1 MEKRKSYLKIF
12 LLSFLAFALVIFP
25 IVIYDHGYLTYYGD
39 FNAQQ
44 LPFYY
49 HAHQAVKNGNFL
61 WDWGTDLGSDFL
73 TTYSYY
79 LTGSPFFLLS
89 LLLPSKYMLYSVPW
103 LLCLKYSFAALT
115 SYAYIKRFT
124 KKDSSAFIG
133 GFLYAFSGFQ
143 AYNIFFNSFHEVTA
157 FFPLLLIAM
166 EENIKKERK
175 GVFALAV
182 ALSAIVNYYFF
193 AGQVVFLIIYF
204 ILRSRCSDFKVTP
217 KKFFSIAFEAVI
229 GVGIA
234 AVSLVPTAL
243 SVFENTRLS
252 NHIYGT
258 DMIAYS
264 EPVRIWRIIQSF
276 FMIPDAPS
284 RPNLFKSEHARWASI
299 AGYLPMFSMIGVISY
314 LRYKPDKWASKLI
327 KICIV
332 CAFIPILNSSF
343 YLFNSEY
350 YARWYYMPVLI
361 MALVTAKVFED
372 KSISVKAGSGIC
384 FAVIF
389 AFILMVFI
397 PVKEDGELKWFS
409 FCKDTGFFFIQAGV
423 TLVFLIAAVILF
435 SRRNKGKTYLKSGF
449 ILTIAAS
456 VASTAVIFYFGIA
469 AGPYPNE
476 YIKANIEG
484 KTEISNEYSDGFFR
498 TDISENCD
506 NFAMFWDLSSIRCFH
521 STVSPSI
528 MKFYESVGI
537 HRDVASRQETYLYQ
551 LRSFLSVKYY
561 FNETDSNGKELKE
574 MKMPGFKKISEKY
587 GYNIYENEYFV
598 PMGMTF
604 SKSISNERFSE
615 LSSASRV
622 ALLMRAVVLDEKQ
635 MEKYGSLFENIDINP
650 SALLTEKGYI
660 KDCNER
666 LKTCCYDFK
675 NSTSGFSAKIDL
687 DKDNLVLF
695 TVPFNKGF
703 SAYVNGKKAEIE
715 NIDNGF
721 MAVYVPAGNNSI
733 EFRYMTYGLIPG
745 AVISLASIAVL
756 FIFVIICLIIKLI
769 KKKYSG
775 RLLAEGSMITPDD
788 TTMKIINSNN
798 ENIPD
803 FSDASMENSTASE
816 DSDNIISQSNEPK
829 ASENIIPETPENNIQ
844 DNLKTFGQETH
855 DTPDTNFENTQTV
868 NENTNTSTII
878 TENALKAEENQFTA
892 KSPDNSKPADET
904 VQNTDE
910 NIDMFSI
917 DAILKYA
924 ERNAKRSDD

>member
-1 MEKRKSYLKIF
+1 MENRKSYLKIF
-12 LLSFLAFALVIFP
+12 LLSFLAFALVICP
-25 IVIYDHGYLTYYGD
+25 IVIYNHGYLTYYGD

-49 HAHQAVKNGNFL
+49 HAHNAVKNGNFL

-79 LTGSPFFLLS
+79 LTGSPFFILS

-115 SYAYIKRFT
+115 SYAYIRRFT

-143 AYNIFFNSFHEVTA
+143 TYNIFFNAFHEVTA
-157 FFPLLLIAM
+157 FFPLMLIAM

-217 KKFFSIAFEAVI
+217 RKFFSIAFEAVI

-243 SVFENTRLS
+243 SVFGNTRLS

-258 DMIAYS
+258 DMVAYS

-284 RPNLFKSEHARWASI
+284 RPNLFKSEQARWASI

-327 KICIV
+327 KICII
-332 CAFIPILNSSF
+332 CAFIPILNASF

-372 KSISVKAGSGIC
+372 NKISVKAGSGIC
-384 FAVIF
+384 FAVIIS
-389 AFILMVFI
+389 FILMVFI
-397 PVKEDGELKWFS
+397 PVKEDGKLKWFS
-409 FCKDTGFFFIQAGV
+409 FCKDIVFFSVQAGV

-435 SRRNKGKTYLKSGF
+435 SRRNKGKPYLKRGF
-449 ILTIAAS
+449 ILTLAAS
-456 VASTAVIFYFGIA
+456 VASTAVIFYFGISI
-469 AGPYPNE
+469 GPYPDE
-476 YIKANIEG
+476 YIKANIKG
-484 KTEISNEYSDGFFR
+484 KTEIADEYSDGFFR

-506 NFAMFWDLSSIRCFH
+506 NFTMFWDLSSIRCFH

-528 MKFYESVGI
+528 MKFYDSLGI

-561 FNETDSNGKELKE
+561 FNETDNTGKELKE
-574 MKMPGFKKISEKY
+574 LNMPGFNKISEKY
-587 GYNIYENEYFV
+587 GYNIYENEYFI

-604 SKSISNERFSE
+604 SKSISRERFSE
-615 LSSASRV
+615 LSTASRV
-622 ALLMRAVVLDEKQ
+622 ALLMRALVLDEKQ
-635 MEKYGSLFENIDINP
+635 MEKYGSLFENIDLNP
-650 SALLTEKGYI
+650 SALLTKNGFI

-666 LKTCCYDFK
+666 LKGCCYDFSY
-675 NSTSGFSAKIDL
+675 STSGFSAKIDL

-695 TVPFNKGF
+695 TVPFDKGF
-703 SAYVNGKKAEIE
+703 SAFVNGKKTEIE

-721 MAVYVPAGNNSI
+721 MAVYVPAGTNSI

-745 AVISLASIAVL
+745 AVISGASIAVL
-756 FIFVIICLIIKLI
+756 FIFVIICLIIKHK
-769 KKKYSG
+769 KKKYSDT
-775 RLLAEGSMITPDD
+775 LLEEGSMITPDD
-788 TTMKIINSNN
+788 NTMKIINTNN

-803 FSDASMENSTASE
+803 FSEVSGKTAESPEITDTSDSSVSENAKQDNKLNINEINFPDKTENISVKEEYINNSTDPVIRSE
-816 DSDNIISQSNEPK
+816 KISYDSDSENTEKSENLSEQSN
-829 ASENIIPETPENNIQ
+829 
-844 DNLKTFGQETH
+844 
-855 DTPDTNFENTQTV
+855 
-868 NENTNTSTII
+868 
-878 TENALKAEENQFTA
+878 
-892 KSPDNSKPADET
+892 DE
-904 VQNTDE
+904 DG
-910 NIDMFSI
+910 DMFSI

>member
-1 MEKRKSYLKIF
+1 MENRKSYLKIF
-12 LLSFLAFALVIFP
+12 LLSFFAFAMVICP
-25 IVIYDHGYLTYYGD
+25 IVIYDHGYMTYYGD

-49 HAHQAVKNGNFL
+49 HAHSALKNGNFL

-79 LTGSPFFLLS
+79 LTGSPFFILS
-89 LLLPSKYMLYSVPW
+89 LILPSEYMLYSVPW
-103 LLCLKYSFAALT
+103 LLCLKYAFAALT
-115 SYAYIKRFT
+115 SYAYIRRFT

-143 AYNIFFNSFHEVTA
+143 TYNIFFNSFHEVTA

-182 ALSAIVNYYFF
+182 AFSAIVNYYFF

-217 KKFFSIAFEAVI
+217 EKFFSIAFEAVL

-243 SVFENTRLS
+243 SILGNTRLS
-252 NHIYGT
+252 NHLSGT

-284 RPNLFKSEHARWASI
+284 RPNLFKSDHARWASI

-332 CAFIPILNSSF
+332 CAFIPILNASF

-350 YARWYYMPVLI
+350 YARWFYMPVLI

-372 KSISVKAGSGIC
+372 KEISVKAGSGIC
-384 FAVIF
+384 LAAMA

-397 PVKEDGELKWFS
+397 PVKEDGKLKWFS
-409 FCKDTGFFFIQAGV
+409 FCTNMPFFFIQVGV
-423 TLVFLIAAVILF
+423 TLFFMIAAVILF
-435 SRRNKGKTYLKSGF
+435 SRRNKGKTYIKSGF
-449 ILTIAAS
+449 ILTLAAS
-456 VASTAVIFYFGIA
+456 VASTAVIFYFGISV
-469 AGPYPNE
+469 GPYPEE
-476 YIKANIEG
+476 YIKANIQTKPG
-484 KTEISNEYSDGFFR
+484 ISMENEETFCR

-506 NFAMFWDLSSIRCFH
+506 NFTMFWDLPSIRCFH
-521 STVSPSI
+521 STVNPSI
-528 MKFYESVGI
+528 MNFYDSIGI
-537 HRDVASRQETYLYQ
+537 HRDVASRQETSYYQ

-561 FNETDSNGKELKE
+561 FNETDSSGKELKE
-574 MKMPGFKKISEKY
+574 MTMPGYKKIGEKY
-587 GYNIYENEYFV
+587 GYTIYENEHFV

-604 SKSISNERFSE
+604 SKSISSERFSE
-615 LSSASRV
+615 LSSGSRT
-622 ALLMRAVVLDEKQ
+622 ALLMRALVLDEKQ
-635 MEKYGSLFENIDINP
+635 LEKYGSIFENIDLNP
-650 SALLTEKGYI
+650 SIFLTENGFF

-666 LKTCCYDFK
+666 LQNCCYDF
-675 NSTSGFSAKIDL
+675 NYSTSGFNAKIDL
-687 DKDNLVLF
+687 EKDNLVLF
-695 TVPFNKGF
+695 TVPFDKGF
-703 SAYVNGKKAEIE
+703 SAYVNGQKTEIE
-715 NIDNGF
+715 NVDNGF
-721 MAVYVPAGNNSI
+721 MAVYVPAGSSSI

-745 AVISLASIAVL
+745 AVISCASLAVL
-756 FIFVIICLIIKLI
+756 ILFVLICLIIRH
-769 KKKYSG
+769 KKNKYSEV
-775 RLLAEGSMITPDD
+775 LPAEGSRITPDD
-788 TTMKIINSNN
+788 DAIEPIGMNSNISDLNVSSEEKSKYETTTDSSTENTNNTTAGNTADEKLLNLSEENRTDSVVSDENSDIKELIKNNEENKPEAEDKASDDIINEAEQNGN
-798 ENIPD
+798 
-803 FSDASMENSTASE
+803 E
-816 DSDNIISQSNEPK
+816 DSD
-829 ASENIIPETPENNIQ
+829 T
-844 DNLKTFGQETH
+844 
-855 DTPDTNFENTQTV
+855 
-868 NENTNTSTII
+868 
-878 TENALKAEENQFTA
+878 
-892 KSPDNSKPADET
+892 
-904 VQNTDE
+904 
-910 NIDMFSI
+910 FSI

-924 ERNAKRSDD
+924 ERNSKRSDD

>member
-1 MEKRKSYLKIF
+1 MENRKSYLKIF
-12 LLSFLAFALVIFP
+12 LLSFFAFAIVICP
-25 IVIYDHGYLTYYGD
+25 IVIYNHGYLTYYGD

-49 HAHQAVKNGNFL
+49 HAHNAVKNGNFL

-89 LLLPSKYMLYSVPW
+89 LLLPSKYMLYSIPW

-115 SYAYIKRFT
+115 SYAYIRRFT

-143 AYNIFFNSFHEVTA
+143 TYNIFFNSFHEVTA

-182 ALSAIVNYYFF
+182 AFMAILNYYFF

-252 NHIYGT
+252 NHIVGT
-258 DMIAYS
+258 DMISYS

-332 CAFIPILNSSF
+332 CAFIPILNASF

-350 YARWYYMPVLI
+350 YARWYYMPILI

-372 KSISVKAGSGIC
+372 REISVKAGSGIC
-384 FAVIF
+384 FAAIF

-409 FCKDTGFFFIQAGV
+409 FCNNIVFFCIQADV
-423 TLVFLIAAVILF
+423 TLIFLIAAVILF
-435 SRRNKGKTYLKSGF
+435 SRRNKGKTYLKRGF
-449 ILTIAAS
+449 ILTLAAS
-456 VASTAVIFYFGIA
+456 AASTAVIFYYGISI
-469 AGPYPNE
+469 GPYPDE

-484 KTEISNEYSDGFFR
+484 KTEISDEYSDGFFR

-528 MKFYESVGI
+528 MKFYDSLGI
-537 HRDVASRQETYLYQ
+537 NRDVASRQETYLYQ

-561 FNETDSNGKELKE
+561 FNETDSTGKELKE
-574 MKMPGFKKISEKY
+574 MTMPGFKKISEKY
-587 GYNIYENEYFV
+587 GYSIYENEYFV

-604 SKSISNERFSE
+604 SKSISSERFSE

-635 MEKYGSLFENIDINP
+635 MEKYGSMFENIDINP
-650 SALLTEKGYI
+650 SALLTENGFI
-660 KDCNER
+660 KDCNAR
-666 LKTCCYDFK
+666 LENCCYDF
-675 NSTSGFSAKIDL
+675 SCTTSGFSAKIDL

-695 TVPFNKGF
+695 TVPFDKGF
-703 SAYVNGKKAEIE
+703 SAYVNGQKAEIE
-715 NIDNGF
+715 NIDNGL
-721 MAVYVPAGNNSI
+721 MAVYVPAGSSSI
-733 EFRYMTYGLIPG
+733 EFRYLTYGLIPG
-745 AVISLASIAVL
+745 AVISCTSIAVL
-756 FIFVIICLIIKLI
+756 FIFVIICLIIKLK
-769 KKKYSG
+769 KKKYSDS
-775 RLLAEGSMITPDD
+775 LLADGSVITPNED
-788 TTMKIINSNN
+788 TMKLINTDSGSIPNITDVSAETQTPSEKDDVIIPESSQTNDMIIK
-798 ENIPD
+798 E
-803 FSDASMENSTASE
+803 
-816 DSDNIISQSNEPK
+816 SDNIAERSEEFPANEEKQEADPEYPEPVLQNE
-829 ASENIIPETPENNIQ
+829 ENITDSKIN
-844 DNLKTFGQETH
+844 
-855 DTPDTNFENTQTV
+855 DTC
-868 NENTNTSTII
+868 ST
-878 TENALKAEENQFTA
+878 T
-892 KSPDNSKPADET
+892 DEAA
-904 VQNTDE
+904 QNTDE
-910 NIDMFSI
+910 DSDMFSI